1 MPKKLPK
8 KTKASLSPVAPA
20 ETLKQKGAASEPT
33 TEVLKLKLL
42 KGRTGKSLVIVESP
56 AKAKTINKILG
67 PKFVVKA
74 CMGHV
79 RDLPPRVFGIDIEH
93 DFAPTYETIR
103 GKGKIVSEL
112 RESSKSAEAV
122 YLAPD
127 PDREGEA
134 IAWHL
139 KEALKLSNAKA
150 RRVTFNEITRRGVL
164 EAFERPGQISM
175 DRVNAQQARRFLDR
189 IVGYKLSPLLWK
201 KVGRGLSAGRVQ
213 SVAVRL
219 IVEREREIRAFKKI
233 EYWTL
238 EARLSRKGG
247 PPFAAELVKIDGK
260 DAEIH
265 AGDEAK
271 ALVAELEKADWKVAA
286 VAKKQRF
293 DAPAPPF
300 TTSTLQQ
307 QSANRLHFSATR
319 TMIVAQ
325 QLYEGVEIGDEG
337 SVGLITYM
345 RTDSFRV
352 ANEAV
357 AAARQHIA
365 KNFGDRY
372 LPEKPPEVKKAGKS
386 AQEAHEAIRPTE
398 PDRTPE
404 SIKAYLSPEQYKLY
418 RLIWR
423 RFIASQMK
431 SAEYRNSEAQI
442 TAGRTL
448 FSARG
453 RELVFDGYTRLMSPW
468 IRGEEIKAMEKEGLD
483 APTLLQKIKAAGL
496 RPTPEAADEIRRIAA
511 GAEIDKALLDSLTAS
526 KDQVLPPLE
535 EGDKLDLKQLRP
547 DQHFTEP
554 PPRYSEASLVKALE
568 KFGIGRPSTYAPI
581 IQTIQD
587 RGYVHQVDRRL
598 LPTELGEIVTDKL
611 VEHFD
616 DIMNTGFTAELE
628 KKLDQIEEGEKGW
641 VEVLRDFYSVF
652 TGDLDKA
659 KVDMESV
666 KGNEPDPPVP
676 CEKCGKPMLIKWNRY
691 GKFLACSGYPECK
704 STKPLQSPEAVGEK
718 CDRCGAPMTVK
729 SGRFGRFLAC
739 TKYPECKGTRPISR
753 GRRRLRVPDDWKQTC
768 DKCGKTMVIRHGR
781 RGPFIACPGY
791 PECKNTLRI
800 PKEWMVDASQITGE
814 GATAAPAEEE
824 APDAAEADGEQE

>member
-1 MPKKLPK
+1 MPPKKPAKKAKESLP
-8 KTKASLSPVAPA
+8 AVAPA
-20 ETLKQKGAASEPT
+20 GTDRKRQKKGEGGSPEVHIDPVS
-33 TEVLKLKLL
+33 TEVLKLNLN
-42 KGRTGKSLVIVESP
+42 KGRKGRSLVIVESP

-67 PKFVVKA
+67 NKFIVKA

-79 RDLPPRVFGIDIEH
+79 RDLPASQFGIDIEK
-93 DFAPTYETIR
+93 DFEAKYATV
-103 GKGKIVSEL
+103 KGKSKVLNEL
-112 RESSKSAEAV
+112 KEASKGAEWV

-139 KEALKLSNAKA
+139 KESLKLSNAKA
-150 RRVTFNEITRRGVL
+150 RRVTFNEITKRGVL
-164 EAFERPGQISM
+164 EAFEHPGQISM

-219 IVEREREIRAFKKI
+219 IVEREREIRAFKKV
-233 EYWTL
+233 EYWTI
-238 EARLSRKGG
+238 EARLSREGG
-247 PPFAAELVKIDGK
+247 PPFAAQLDKIDGK

-265 AGDEAK
+265 GGDVANG
-271 ALVAELEKADWKVAA
+271 LVAELRMAKWTVAA
-286 VAKKQRF
+286 VTKKQRF
-293 DAPAPPF
+293 DSPPAPF

-307 QSANRLHFSATR
+307 QAANRLYYSATR

-325 QLYEGVEIGDEG
+325 QLYEGVELGEEG

-357 AAARQHIA
+357 VSARAHIE

-398 PDRTPE
+398 PDRTPD
-404 SIKAYLSPEQYKLY
+404 SIKQFLTPEQYKLY

-423 RFIASQMK
+423 RFMASQMK
-431 SAEYRNSEAQI
+431 SAEYLNTEAQI
-442 TAGRTL
+442 TAGRTT

-453 RELVFDGYTRLMSPW
+453 RELVFDGYTKLLSPW
-468 IRGEEIKAMEKEGLD
+468 IRGEEVKAMEKEGLD
-483 APTLLQKIKAAGL
+483 AATILQKIKAGGL
-496 RPTPEAADEIRRIAA
+496 RPTPDAVDEIRKLAA
-511 GAEIDKALLDSLTAS
+511 KAEVDKALLDSLTAS
-526 KDQVLPPLE
+526 KDQVLPPLA
-535 EGDKLDLKQLRP
+535 EGDALDLRDLIP

-587 RGYVHQVDRRL
+587 RGYVHQVERRL

-628 KKLDQIEEGEKGW
+628 KKLDLIEEGERGW
-641 VEVLRDFYSVF
+641 VEVLKEFYGVF

-659 KVDMESV
+659 KVDMESA
-666 KGNEPDPPVP
+666 KGTEPDPPVP

-704 STKPLQSPEAVGEK
+704 STKPLQTAEAAGEK
-718 CDRCGAPMTVK
+718 CDRCGAPMT
-729 SGRFGRFLAC
+729 
-739 TKYPECKGTRPISR
+739 
-753 GRRRLRVPDDWKQTC
+753 
-768 DKCGKTMVIRHGR
+768 
-781 RGPFIACPGY
+781 
-791 PECKNTLRI
+791 
-800 PKEWMVDASQITGE
+800 
-814 GATAAPAEEE
+814 
-824 APDAAEADGEQE
+824 

>member
-1 MPKKLPK
+1 MPAKKLNSK
-8 KTKASLSPVAPA
+8 KKGKASPSA
-20 ETLKQKGAASEPT
+20 EPPGPKETAAAEPT
-33 TEVLKLKLL
+33 TAVLKLKLL

-67 PKFVVKA
+67 SKFIVKA

-79 RDLPPRVFGIDIEH
+79 RDLPEREFGIDIEH
-93 DFAPTYETIR
+93 DFEAKYATV
-103 GKGKIVSEL
+103 KGKSKVLNEL
-112 RESSKSAEAV
+112 KASSKNADMV

-139 KEALKLSNAKA
+139 KESLKLSNART
-150 RRVTFNEITRRGVL
+150 RRVTFNEITKRGVL
-164 EAFERPGQISM
+164 EAFDRPTQISM

-219 IVEREREIRAFKKI
+219 IVEREREIRAFKKV
-233 EYWTL
+233 EYWTI

-247 PPFAAELVKIDGK
+247 PPFAAELAKIEGQE
-260 DAEIH
+260 AEIH
-265 AGDEAK
+265 TGDEAK
-271 ALVAELEKADWKVAA
+271 SLVAELEKAEWKITA
-286 VAKKQRF
+286 VTKKQRF
-293 DAPAPPF
+293 DAPPAPF

-325 QLYEGVEIGDEG
+325 QLYEGVELGEEG
-337 SVGLITYM
+337 AIGLITYM

-352 ANEAV
+352 ADEAV
-357 AAARQHIA
+357 AAARGHIA
-365 KNFGDRY
+365 RNFGGEY
-372 LPEKPPEVKKAGKS
+372 LPDKAPEVKKAGKS

-404 SIKAYLSPEQYKLY
+404 SIKSFLSPEQFKLY

-431 SAEYRNSEAQI
+431 SAEYRNTEAQI

-453 RELVFDGYTRLMSPW
+453 RELVFDGYTKLMSPW
-468 IRGEEIKAMEKEGLD
+468 IRGEEVKAMEKEGLD
-483 APTLLQKIKAAGL
+483 APTILQKIKAAGL
-496 RPTPEAADEIRRIAA
+496 RPTPEAVDEIRRLAA
-511 GAEIDKALLDSLTAS
+511 GAAIDKALLDSLTAS

-535 EGDKLDLKQLRP
+535 EGDALDLKELRP

-611 VEHFD
+611 VQHFD

-641 VEVLRDFYSVF
+641 IQVLKDFYGVF

-659 KVDMESV
+659 KEDMESA
-666 KGNEPDPPVP
+666 KGTEPDPPVP

-704 STKPLQSPEAVGEK
+704 STKPLQTAEAAGEK
-718 CDRCGAPMTVK
+718 CDRCGAGMTVK

-739 TKYPECKGTRPISR
+739 MRYPDCKGTRPLSR
-753 GRRRLRVPDDWKQTC
+753 GRKRLRVPEGWSQIC
-768 DKCGKTMVIRHGR
+768 DKCGKTMVIRHSR

-791 PECKNTLRI
+791 PDCKNTARI
-800 PKEWMVDASQITGE
+800 PKEWMVD
-814 GATAAPAEEE
+814 P
-824 APDAAEADGEQE
+824 AAEAEAGTAAQAADAEPEDTEAGEGEQE

>member
-1 MPKKLPK
+1 MPHKKSTRRAPPGE
-8 KTKASLSPVAPA
+8 SPVAPT
-20 ETLKQKGAASEPT
+20 ETDRKRQKQSGGGKSKTTPPPEVHVDPVS
-33 TEVLKLKLL
+33 TEVLKLNLN
-42 KGRTGKSLVIVESP
+42 KGRKGKSLVIVESP

-67 PKFVVKA
+67 NKFVVKA

-79 RDLPPRVFGIDIEH
+79 RDLPEREFGIDIEN
-93 DFAPTYETIR
+93 DFEPKYVPLR
-103 GKGKIVSEL
+103 KKSKVLNEL
-112 RESSKSAEAV
+112 KESSKGAEWV

-139 KEALKLSNAKA
+139 KEALKIPNAKA

-164 EAFERPGQISM
+164 EAFEHPGQISM
-175 DRVNAQQARRFLDR
+175 DLVNAQQARRFLDR

-219 IVEREREIRAFKKI
+219 IVEREREIRAFKKV
-233 EYWTL
+233 EYWTI
-238 EARLSRKGG
+238 EARLSRGG
-247 PPFAAELVKIDGK
+247 GHPFAAELVKIDGK

-265 AGDEAK
+265 DGDKAK
-271 ALVAELEKADWKVAA
+271 ALVAELKKAQWNVAA
-286 VAKKQRF
+286 VSKKQRF
-293 DAPAPPF
+293 DAPPPPF

-307 QSANRLHFSATR
+307 QAANRLHYSATR

-325 QLYEGVEIGDEG
+325 QLYEGVELGDEG

-357 AAARQHIA
+357 VAARGHIA

-398 PDRTPE
+398 PDRTPD
-404 SIKAYLSPEQYKLY
+404 SIRHLLTPEQYKLY

-431 SAEYRNSEAQI
+431 SAEYLNSEAQI
-442 TAGRTL
+442 EAGRTL

-453 RELVFDGYTRLMSPW
+453 RELVFDGYTRLLSPW
-468 IRGEEIKAMEKEGLD
+468 IRGEEVRAMEKEGLD
-483 APTLLQKIKAAGL
+483 PATIFQKIKAGGL
-496 RPTPEAADEIRRIAA
+496 RPTPDAVDEIRRLEA
-511 GAEIDKALLDSLTAS
+511 GAQVEKALLDSLTAS
-526 KDQVLPPLE
+526 KDQVLPPLD
-535 EGDKLDLKQLRP
+535 EGDKLDLKELRP

-554 PPRYSEASLVKALE
+554 PPRYSEASLVRALE

-587 RGYVHQVDRRL
+587 RGYVHQVERRL

-641 VEVLRDFYSVF
+641 VEVLKDFYGVF

-659 KVDMESV
+659 KVDMESA
-666 KGNEPDPPVP
+666 KGTEPDPPVA

-704 STKPLQSPEAVGEK
+704 STKPLQTAEAVGEK
-718 CDRCGAPMTVK
+718 
-729 SGRFGRFLAC
+729 
-739 TKYPECKGTRPISR
+739 
-753 GRRRLRVPDDWKQTC
+753 
-768 DKCGKTMVIRHGR
+768 
-781 RGPFIACPGY
+781 
-791 PECKNTLRI
+791 
-800 PKEWMVDASQITGE
+800 
-814 GATAAPAEEE
+814 
-824 APDAAEADGEQE
+824 

>member
-1 MPKKLPK
+1 MAVKRKPSKPAKKAKP
-8 KTKASLSPVAPA
+8 AAPA
-20 ETLKQKGAASEPT
+20 PEVHTDVVP
-33 TEVLKLKLL
+33 TEVLKLNLV
-42 KGRTGKSLVIVESP
+42 KGHKGKSLVIVESP

-67 PKFVVKA
+67 SKFVVKA

-79 RDLPPRVFGIDIEH
+79 RDLPEREFGIDIENN
-93 DFAPTYETIR
+93 FEPKYATV
-103 GKGKIVSEL
+103 KGKSKVLNEL
-112 RESSKSAEAV
+112 KASSKSAETV

-150 RRVTFNEITRRGVL
+150 RRVTFNEITKRGVL
-164 EAFERPGQISM
+164 EAFDHPGQISM

-219 IVEREREIRAFKKI
+219 IVEREREIRAFKAV
-233 EYWTL
+233 EYWTI
-238 EARLSRKGG
+238 EARLSRGAG
-247 PPFAAELVKIDGK
+247 ALFAAQLTKIEGK
-260 DAEIH
+260 DSEIH

-271 ALVAELEKADWKVAA
+271 GLVAELEKAEWV
-286 VAKKQRF
+286 VTSVTKKQRF
-293 DAPAPPF
+293 DAPPPPF

-307 QSANRLHFSATR
+307 QASNRLHYSATR

-325 QLYEGVEIGDEG
+325 QLYEGVELGEEG
-337 SVGLITYM
+337 AVGLITYM

-352 ANEAV
+352 AKEAV
-357 AAARQHIA
+357 DAARAHIA
-365 KNFGDRY
+365 KNFGDKY
-372 LPEKPPEVKKAGKS
+372 LPETPPEVKKAGKS

-398 PDRTPE
+398 PDRTPD
-404 SIKAYLSPEQYKLY
+404 SVKQYLSPEQYKLY

-431 SAEYRNSEAQI
+431 PAEYLNTDAQI
-442 TAGRTL
+442 AAGRTT
-448 FSARG
+448 FNARG
-453 RELVFDGYTRLMSPW
+453 RELVFDGCTKLSSPW
-468 IRGEEIKAMEKEGLD
+468 IRGEEVRAMEKDGLD
-483 APTLLQKIKAAGL
+483 PATILQKIKAAGL
-496 RPTPEAADEIRRIAA
+496 RPTPEAVDEIRRLASK
-511 GAEIDKALLDSLTAS
+511 AEVEKALVDSLTAS
-526 KDQVLPPLE
+526 KDQVLPPLS
-535 EGDKLDLKQLRP
+535 EGDKLDLKELRP

-554 PPRYSEASLVKALE
+554 PARYSEASLVKALE

-587 RGYVHQVDRRL
+587 RGYVHPVDRRL

-611 VEHFD
+611 VQHFD
-616 DIMNTGFTAELE
+616 DIMNTGFTADLE
-628 KKLDQIEEGEKGW
+628 KKLDEIEEGEKGW
-641 VEVLRDFYSVF
+641 VEVLKNFYKVF

-659 KVDMESV
+659 KEDMESV
-666 KGNEPDPPVP
+666 KGTEPDPPVP
-676 CEKCGKPMLIKWNRY
+676 CEKCAKPMLIKWNRY

-704 STKPLQSPEAVGEK
+704 STKPLQTAEAAGEK
-718 CDRCGAPMTVK
+718 CDRCQSPMTVK

-739 TKYPECKGTRPISR
+739 TKYPECKGTRPLSR
-753 GRRRLRVPDDWKQTC
+753 GKKRLRVPEGWSQIC
-768 DKCGKTMVIRHGR
+768 DKCGKTMVIRHSR

-791 PECKNTLRI
+791 PDCKNTARI
-800 PKEWMVDASQITGE
+800 PKEWMVDPASE
-814 GATAAPAEEE
+814 GAPGAPAEAEVE
-824 APDAAEADGEQE
+824 APETEGDGD

>member
-1 MPKKLPK
+1 MVSKKKPAGKARPAPKTPPHED
-8 KTKASLSPVAPA
+8 PVP
-20 ETLKQKGAASEPT
+20 
-33 TEVLKLKLL
+33 TEVLRINLN
-42 KGRTGKSLVIVESP
+42 KGRKGKSLVIVESP

-67 PKFVVKA
+67 SKFVVKA

-79 RDLPPRVFGIDIEH
+79 RDLPERKFGIDIEH
-93 DFAPTYETIR
+93 NFKPTYATV
-103 GKGKIVSEL
+103 KGKTKVLDEL
-112 RESSKSAEAV
+112 MASSKSAEWV

-139 KEALKLSNAKA
+139 KEALKLPKAKA

-164 EAFERPGQISM
+164 EAFDHPGQISM
-175 DRVNAQQARRFLDR
+175 DLVNAQQARRFLDR

-219 IVEREREIRAFKKI
+219 IVEREREIKAFKAV
-233 EYWTL
+233 EYWTI

-247 PPFAAELVKIDGK
+247 APFAAQLAKLDGK
-260 DAEIH
+260 DAEVH

-271 ALVAELEKADWKVAA
+271 SLVAELQKATWVVTA

-293 DAPAPPF
+293 DQPPAPF

-307 QSANRLHFSATR
+307 QAANRLHYSATR
-319 TMIVAQ
+319 TMIIAQ
-325 QLYEGVEIGDEG
+325 QLYEGVELGDEG
-337 SVGLITYM
+337 SIGLITYM

-352 ANEAV
+352 AAEAV
-357 AAARQHIA
+357 VDARNHIA

-372 LPEKPPEVKKAGKS
+372 LPEKPPEVKKAAKA
-386 AQEAHEAIRPTE
+386 AQEAHEAIRPADPE
-398 PDRTPE
+398 RTPD
-404 SIKAYLSPEQYKLY
+404 SIRHFLTPEQYKLY

-423 RFIASQMK
+423 RFIASQMRP
-431 SAEYRNSEAQI
+431 AEYLNTEAQVA
-442 TAGRTL
+442 AGRAL
-448 FSARG
+448 FNARG
-453 RELVFDGYTRLMSPW
+453 RELVFDGYTKLLSPW
-468 IRGEEIKAMEKEGLD
+468 IRGEEVKAMEKEGLD
-483 APTLLQKIKAAGL
+483 AATILQKIKTGGL
-496 RPTPEAADEIRRIAA
+496 RPTPDAVDEIRRLAA
-511 GAEIDKALLDSLTAS
+511 SAQADKALVESLTAS

-535 EGDKLDLKQLRP
+535 EGDALDLRELLP

-554 PPRYSEASLVKALE
+554 PPRYNEASLVKALE

-616 DIMNTGFTAELE
+616 DIMNTGFTADLE
-628 KKLDQIEEGEKGW
+628 KKLDLIEEGEKGW
-641 VEVLRDFYSVF
+641 IEVLKEFHDVF

-659 KVDMESV
+659 KDDMESA
-666 KGNEPDPPVP
+666 KGTEPVPPVP
-676 CEKCGKPMLIKWNRY
+676 CEKCGRPMLIKWNRY

-704 STKPLQSPEAVGEK
+704 STKPLQTAEAAGEK

-753 GRRRLRVPDDWKQTC
+753 GRKRLRVPDDWKQIC
-768 DKCGKTMVIRHGR
+768 DKCGKTMVIRHSR

-791 PECKNTLRI
+791 PDCKNTIRI
-800 PKEWMVDASQITGE
+800 PKEWMVDPASE
-814 GATAAPAEEE
+814 GTAAPVAEPEPE
-824 APDAAEADGEQE
+824 GAEDQD

>member
-1 MPKKLPK
+1 
-8 KTKASLSPVAPA
+8 
-20 ETLKQKGAASEPT
+20 
-33 TEVLKLKLL
+33 
-42 KGRTGKSLVIVESP
+42 
-56 AKAKTINKILG
+56 INKILG

-79 RDLPPRVFGIDIEH
+79 RDLPARVFGIDIEH

-103 GKGKIVSEL
+103 GKGKVLTDL
-112 RESSKSAEAV
+112 RASTKSADIV

-139 KEALKLSNAKA
+139 KEALKIPNSKA

-164 EAFERPGQISM
+164 EAFERPGEISM

-238 EARLSRKGG
+238 EARLSRSGG
-247 PPFAAELVKIDGK
+247 PVFSAELSKIDGK
-260 DAEIH
+260 DAEVH
-265 AGDEAK
+265 SGDEAS
-271 ALVAELEKADWKVAA
+271 ALVEELKTAAWTVTA

-293 DAPAPPF
+293 DSPAPPF

-307 QSANRLHFSATR
+307 QSANRLHYSATR
-319 TMIVAQ
+319 TMIIAQ

-357 AAARQHIA
+357 VAARAHIA
-365 KNFGDRY
+365 KNFGERY
-372 LPEKPPEVKKAGKS
+372 LPEKPPETKKAGKS

-404 SIKAYLSPEQYKLY
+404 SIKSYLSPEQFKLY

-423 RFIASQMK
+423 RFMASQMRP
-431 SAEYRNSEAQI
+431 AEYRNTEAQI

-453 RELVFDGYTRLMSPW
+453 RELVFDGYTKLMSPW
-468 IRGEEIKAMEKEGLD
+468 IRGEEVRAMEKEGLD
-483 APTLLQKIKAAGL
+483 PATLLQRIKAAGL
-496 RPTPEAADEIRRIAA
+496 RPTPDAVDEIRRIAA
-511 GAEIDKALLDSLTAS
+511 AGTVDKALVEALTAS
-526 KDQVLPPLE
+526 KEQILPPLE
-535 EGDKLDLKQLRP
+535 EGDKLDLRELRP

-587 RGYVHQVDRRL
+587 RGYVHQLDRRL
-598 LPTELGEIVTDKL
+598 HPTELGEIVTDKL
-611 VEHFD
+611 VQHFD

-628 KKLDQIEEGEKGW
+628 KKLDLIEEGEKSW
-641 VEVLRDFYSVF
+641 VEVLREFTDVF

-659 KVDMESV
+659 KEDMESV
-666 KGNEPDPPVP
+666 KGNEPDPPVA

-704 STKPLQSPEAVGEK
+704 STKPLQTAEAVGEK

-753 GRRRLRVPDDWKQTC
+753 GRKRLRVPEGWSQIC
-768 DKCGKTMVIRHGR
+768 DKCGKTMVIRHSR

-791 PECKNTLRI
+791 PDCKNTARI
-800 PKEWMVDASQITGE
+800 PKEWMMEAPSE
-814 GATAAPAEEE
+814 GGAAPAADAEAE
-824 APDAAEADGEQE
+824 APESADGEQE